1 MDRLRLLLM
10 RIGEPRLQELVG
22 ADVIRNLSL
31 LGQRL
36 PADRLADVL
45 IQRHGSSIVEDANR
59 TIRTDLLNAL
69 SRADAESLYRSLGI
83 VADAS
88 ADPWPALSSSSFR
101 DGGLAQRRL
110 KDFIGLQED
119 GPVEVASEP
128 PSELTVCPSYPLH
141 DYQRGLVRSAVRELK
156 SGDSRVLL
164 HMPTGSGKTRCA
176 MSVIAETLKW
186 SEDEQAAVIW
196 LAHSEELCS
205 QAAEEFGRCWSS
217 LGARHAVLGRY
228 YGTHEVDIASFRGG
242 VLVAGLQKLYRRS
255 LRFQS
260 EFLKLKSRAV
270 LIVIDEAHQALAPTY
285 QHLLQMLAP
294 AGGRAR
300 LLGLSATPG
309 RSLLDMG
316 QDQLLANFFGQRK
329 LTIPTPAG
337 QDPIAFLQA
346 EGYLAVPEYRYVPYT
361 PTVSLSEADRKLLAD
376 GLDLT
381 AETLARLGDDE
392 QRNLL
397 ILNEIRHLV
406 DEDGRIIVF
415 ACSVRHATML
425 SETLAGLGIRAG
437 CVLGTTDAAR
447 RRTLIESFRRGGA
460 DDVQV
465 LVNYAVL
472 TAGFDA
478 PKTNV
483 AIIARPT
490 QSVVLYSQMIGRALR
505 GPRSGGNDSC
515 KVVTMQDK
523 IPGFRSIYEGFS
535 HWEDV
540 W

>member
-1 MDRLRLLLM
+1 MRL
-10 RIGEPRLQELVG
+10 GEPRLQELVG
-22 ADVIRNLSL
+22 ADVVRYLSL

-36 PADRLADVL
+36 PVDRLADVL
-45 IQRHGSSIVEDANR
+45 IQRYGDTIVDDANAV
-59 TIRTDLLNAL
+59 IRSSLLSGL
-69 SRADAESLYRSLGI
+69 PRSDAENLRRSLGG
-83 VADAS
+83 VAENE
-88 ADPWPALSSSSFR
+88 ADPWRALTSSSFP
-101 DGGLAQRRL
+101 DGGLAQQRL
-110 KDFIGLQED
+110 YEFIGFQREE
-119 GPVEVASEP
+119 PVAVADEP
-128 PSELTVCPSYPLH
+128 PSEITICPGYSLH
-141 DYQRGLVRSAVRELK
+141 DYQLELVRSTKLELK
-156 SGDSRVLL
+156 SGDRRVLL

-186 SEDEQAAVIW
+186 SEDKQAAAIW

-205 QAAEEFGRCWSS
+205 QAVEEFGRCWRS
-217 LGARHAVLGRY
+217 LGARQAVLGRF
-228 YGTHEVDIASFRGG
+228 YGAHEIDIASFSGG
-242 VLVAGLQKLYRRS
+242 LLVAGLQKLYRRS

-260 EFLKLKSRAV
+260 DFLRLKGRAV
-270 LIVIDEAHQALAPTY
+270 LVVIDEAHQSLAPTY

-294 AGGRAR
+294 TGGRAG

-316 QDQLLANFFGQRK
+316 QDQLLANFFGRRK
-329 LTIPTPAG
+329 LTIPTPSG
-337 QDPIAFLQA
+337 QDPIAFLQS
-346 EGYLAVPEYRYVPYT
+346 EGYLAVPEYRYLPYT
-361 PTVSLSEADRKLLAD
+361 PTVSLSETDIRLLTE
-376 GLDLT
+376 GLDLSS
-381 AETLARLGDDE
+381 ETLARLGDDE

-397 ILNEIRHLV
+397 ILNEIRRLV
-406 DEDGRIIVF
+406 DKDVRIILF

-437 CVLGTTDAAR
+437 CVLGSTDTKR
-447 RRTLIESFRRGGA
+447 RRTTIESFRRGGA
-460 DDVQV
+460 EDVQV

-505 GPRSGGNDSC
+505 GPRSGGNHFC
-515 KVVTMQDK
+515 KVITVQDK